1 MRKIGEKVA
10 LVAQICVA
18 VVFVATSI
26 LYALGVIEPIV
37 WQGNAVMA
45 VVLFVLAAIFVGT
58 SVYLVYTNF
67 CEVQNLKR
75 ILLYADCKSATTT
88 NVKVLTKIA
97 QNCSNKID
105 GVRIVKTKIRADEKK
120 GYIATF
126 VVEVISQT
134 ATPALEQLRC
144 LVEDSFKQTLGL
156 VFNTITFDVVKLS
169 SEPKA
174 DVKRAQK
181 RAKAITDGAEQVQD
195 IYQNPTGEKPTDI
208 ALPLVPDMQIDDI
221 TGEQVDQPT
230 DEIDVQID
238 TDTQQGD
245 EQVVDADVPQDDQV
259 GDQTPPLE

>member
-1 MRKIGEKVA
+1 MRKLGEKVA

-18 VVFVATSI
+18 VIFVI
-26 LYALGVIEPIV
+26 VCLLYIAGIISQDF
-37 WQGNAVMA
+37 WQDNAVILVIM
-45 VVLFVLAAIFVGT
+45 LVLAVIFVGA
-58 SVYLVYTNF
+58 SGYLVYANF
-67 CEVQNLKR
+67 SEVQNLKR

-97 QNCSNKID
+97 RNCSNKID

-126 VVEVISQT
+126 VVEVTSQT

-156 VFNTITFDVVKLS
+156 VFNTITFDVVKLA

-174 DVKRAQK
+174 DVKMAQK
-181 RAKAITDGAEQVQD
+181 RAKAITDGANEVQD

-208 ALPLVPDMQIDDI
+208 ALPLVPDVQIDDI
-221 TGEQVDQPT
+221 TDEQVDQTT

-245 EQVVDADVPQDDQV
+245 EQFVDAEVPQDDQV
-259 GDQTPPLE
+259 SDQAPPLE